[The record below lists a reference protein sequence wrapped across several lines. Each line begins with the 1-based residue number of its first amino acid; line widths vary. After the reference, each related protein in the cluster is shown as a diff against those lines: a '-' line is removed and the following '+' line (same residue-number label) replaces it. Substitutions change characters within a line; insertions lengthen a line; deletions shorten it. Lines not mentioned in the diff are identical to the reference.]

1 MDLQQ
6 RVLRRFEL
14 SIKTQQE
21 ASLTLSPVIVHAS
34 EVIAAC
40 LLQGGKILSCG
51 PGGSNGQ
58 SSHFVTALLN
68 RFDRERPGLPAICI
82 GNDGQLLTAIAND
95 SAYKEVYSKQIR
107 TLGLQGDV
115 LLLVCAGRASRNVLE
130 AVRAAHDRGMA
141 IVALTGDEGGE
152 IGDLLQSGDLEVRVP
167 AQETATIH
175 EIHLFIVNSLCDLID
190 TQIFGEET

>member
-14 SIKTQQE
+14 SIRTQQDT
-21 ASLTLSPVIVHAS
+21 SLTLSTVIVHAS
-34 EVIAAC
+34 EVISAC

-51 PGGSNGQ
+51 PGGSAGQ
-58 SSHFVTALLN
+58 SQHFATALLN

-95 SAYKEVYSKQIR
+95 SSYKEVYSKQIR
-107 TLGLQGDV
+107 ALAQQADV
-115 LLLVCAGRASRNVLE
+115 LLLICAASTSRSVLE
-130 AVRAAHDRGMA
+130 AIKAGHDRDMV
-141 IVALTGDEGGE
+141 IVALTGDDGGE
-152 IGDLLQSGDLEVRVP
+152 IADLLHMADVEIRVP
-167 AQETATIH
+167 AQDPYTIQET
-175 EIHLFIVNSLCDLID
+175 HLIIINTLCDLID

>member
-14 SIKTQQE
+14 SIRTQQ
-21 ASLTLSPVIVHAS
+21 ATSLTLSTVIVHAS
-34 EVIAAC
+34 EVISAC

-51 PGGSNGQ
+51 PGSSAGQ
-58 SSHFVTALLN
+58 SQHFATALLN

-95 SAYKEVYSKQIR
+95 STYKEVYSKQIR
-107 TLGLQGDV
+107 ALAQQADV
-115 LLLVCAGRASRNVLE
+115 LLLICAGSTSRSVL
-130 AVRAAHDRGMA
+130 AAINAGHDRDMV
-141 IVALTGDEGGE
+141 IVALTGDDGGE
-152 IGDLLQSGDLEVRVP
+152 IADLLQSTDVEIRVP
-167 AQETATIH
+167 AQDPATIQ
-175 EIHLFIVNSLCDLID
+175 ETHLIIINTLCDLID

>member
-14 SIKTQQE
+14 SIRTQQDT
-21 ASLTLSPVIVHAS
+21 SLTLSTVIVHAS
-34 EVIAAC
+34 EVISAC

-51 PGGSNGQ
+51 PGGSAGQ
-58 SSHFVTALLN
+58 SQHFATALLN

-95 SAYKEVYSKQIR
+95 SSYKEVYSKQIR
-107 TLGLQGDV
+107 ALAQQADV
-115 LLLVCAGRASRNVLE
+115 LLLICAGSTSRSVL
-130 AVRAAHDRGMA
+130 AAIKAGHDRDMV
-141 IVALTGDEGGE
+141 IVALTGDDGGE
-152 IGDLLQSGDLEVRVP
+152 IADLLQSADVEIRVP
-167 AQETATIH
+167 AQDPSTIQET
-175 EIHLFIVNSLCDLID
+175 HLIIINTLCDLID